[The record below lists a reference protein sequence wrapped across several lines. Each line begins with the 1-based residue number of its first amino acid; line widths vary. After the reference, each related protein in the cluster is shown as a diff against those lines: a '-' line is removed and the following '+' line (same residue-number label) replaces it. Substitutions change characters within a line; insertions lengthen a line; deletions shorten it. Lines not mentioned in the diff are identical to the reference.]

1 MENIYIVHWGKATQ
15 DDRGNA
21 SAYSGVHGVYK
32 TLDEAQVGLMECE
45 KDFSTEIIQEVDD
58 MSVYGSVSENYFEID
73 YSDDG
78 IPCEIYIA
86 ISEQKLN

>member
-32 TLDEAQVGLMECE
+32 TLDEAQVGLRECE
-45 KDFSTEIIQEVDD
+45 KAFSTEIIQEVDD
-58 MSVYGSVSENYFEID
+58 MSVYGSVSDSYFEID
-73 YSDDG
+73 YSEDG